1 MNDRI
6 ELNNYHINVNS
17 LATLSV
23 VVGIVAGVIISFWI
37 DREVLSSVC
46 TFDSIYLKA
55 ASGKWLLLFASLFL
69 QAEIWLAVAFVF
81 GFGAVYHPLS
91 LLLLMFRG
99 LGLGA
104 CTRGVY
110 LTADVFKNLAVF
122 LPISIVTLAL
132 LVLQTREAIRIQSMY
147 FSLTV
152 TNENRIGLK
161 REAVDYV
168 AKFLIY
174 SLILA
179 IICMI
184 ECIIIRL
191 FLSV

>member
-17 LATLSV
+17 LATLSI

-46 TFDSIYLKA
+46 TFDSIYSKA
-55 ASGKWLLLFASLFL
+55 ESGKWLLLFASLFVR
-69 QAEIWLAVAFVF
+69 AEIWLAVAFVF

-110 LTADVFKNLAVF
+110 LTADVFENLAAF
-122 LPISIVTLAL
+122 LPISIVSLAL
-132 LVLQTREAIRIQSMY
+132 LVLQTREAMRIQSIY
-147 FSLTV
+147 FSLTI

-161 REAVDYV
+161 KEAGDYV
-168 AKFLIY
+168 TKFLIY

-191 FLSV
+191 VLSV